1 MINFNYS
8 IHFFIKSSGC
18 SSVASKKMWTSTS
31 ASRRKDELTQRIRAL
46 SAPGSSAVVVAGA
59 SASTSATSTV
69 QTDDSP
75 IHLYEAAFKR
85 WAAVKAR
92 RAIGGSADTGGA
104 APHPSERVIPKFHFG
119 PPPERDDSFSRVRQW
134 HNTSFNFLYLINKN
148 SKIVTLAL
156 CASHVAFLSRSFSL
170 PCHFHFHFH
179 LLVLY

>member
-1 MINFNYS
+1 M
-8 IHFFIKSSGC
+8 
-18 SSVASKKMWTSTS
+18 
-31 ASRRKDELTQRIRAL
+31 TQRIRAL

-134 HNTSFNFLYLINKN
+134 HNIVQLFL
-148 SKIVTLAL
+148 
-156 CASHVAFLSRSFSL
+156 
-170 PCHFHFHFH
+170 
-179 LLVLY
+179 